1 MWITALRFSAMTE
14 IAAMLICT
22 RPFTKGERRKTKKQE
37 DTNTS
42 VSLFT
47 KAKKEKKS
55 PAFFSYVCNL
65 SYTKV

>member
-1 MWITALRFSAMTE
+1 MWITALRFSAE

-42 VSLFT
+42 VSLFA
-47 KAKKEKKS
+47 KAKKKKKN
-55 PAFFSYVCNL
+55 PLHFSV
-65 SYTKV
+65 TFVI